1 MSGFEHCGKTRRV
14 GRCKERIVHGAGPH
28 RKGDERA

>member
-1 MSGFEHCGKTRRV
+1 MPGSEHCRKTRWIGWR
-14 GRCKERIVHGAGPH
+14 KERIVHGAGPN